1 MQFRKS
7 PSRRPELQPEKD
19 YALIDNK
26 NTFVLEN
33 NMYTN
38 RRYFILIL
46 LFIASMINYI
56 DRAALSILAPYITTD
71 LNVNKA
77 ELGLIFSSFA
87 IGYAVFC
94 FVGGWLADK
103 YGPRRIFAGSM
114 GLWSLFAGL
123 TCAAFNFVSLFVIR
137 VIFGAAEGPMGSVTN
152 KTIVKWFPVKERAR
166 AVGVSFSGNPLGGAV
181 SAPIVA
187 AAALAF
193 GWRLTFIGM
202 MVVGLVWVVVWLAAT
217 KGSES
222 KESELPASAT
232 IASSVT
238 EETAEPDK
246 KLSWYLKQPVI
257 LFTALAFFAYS
268 YILFFFM
275 TWFPSYLLDARG
287 LNMRDMS
294 IANVLPW
301 LLGFVGLVSGGFISD
316 HIYKITHNLLF
327 SRKVVIVTGLIIAAI
342 CITASAL
349 VASLYS
355 AIALMSVGMFAMY
368 VTTSCYWA
376 IVQDTVKGNNVGAV
390 SGFIHFLANLA
401 GVVAPMITGFIVQGT
416 GQYYSA
422 FYLVG
427 ALAIVSAVLLMLGG
441 RKSAAM

>member
-1 MQFRKS
+1 
-7 PSRRPELQPEKD
+7 
-19 YALIDNK
+19 
-26 NTFVLEN
+26 
-33 NMYTN
+33 MYTG
-38 RRYFILIL
+38 RRYFILAL

-56 DRAALSILAPYITTD
+56 DRAALSILAPYVTTD

-103 YGPRRIFAGSM
+103 YGPRRIFAGAM

-123 TCAAFNFVSLFVIR
+123 TCAAFNFTSLFFIR

-152 KTIVKWFPVKERAR
+152 KTIVKWFPARERAR
-166 AVGVSFSGNPLGGAV
+166 AVGVSFSGNPMGGAV

-193 GWRLTFIGM
+193 GWRITFVGM
-202 MVVGLVWVVVWLAAT
+202 MVIGFAWVAIWLIAT
-217 KGSES
+217 KGSEAS
-222 KESELPASAT
+222 TEDTVEQAEADTAGNDLPN
-232 IASSVT
+232 
-238 EETAEPDK
+238 E
-246 KLSWYLKQPVI
+246 KLSYYLKQPII

-301 LLGFVGLVSGGFISD
+301 LLGFVGLISGGFISD
-316 HIYKITHNLLF
+316 YIYKLNHNLLF
-327 SRKVVIVTGLIIAAI
+327 SRKVIIVTGLIIAAI

-349 VASLYS
+349 VHNLYG
-355 AIALMSVGMFAMY
+355 AIGLMSVGMFAMY

-401 GVVAPMITGFIVQGT
+401 GVFAPMLTGFIVQGT

-427 ALAIVSAVLLMLGG
+427 ALAIGSAILLMLGG
-441 RKSAAM
+441 KKQASA

>member
-1 MQFRKS
+1 
-7 PSRRPELQPEKD
+7 
-19 YALIDNK
+19 
-26 NTFVLEN
+26 
-33 NMYTN
+33 MYTG
-38 RRYFILIL
+38 RRYFILVL

-103 YGPRRIFAGSM
+103 YGPRRIFAGAM

-123 TCAAFNFVSLFVIR
+123 TCAAFNFTSLFIIR

-152 KTIVKWFPVKERAR
+152 KTIVKWFPARERAR
-166 AVGVSFSGNPLGGAV
+166 AVGVSFSGNPMGGAV

-187 AAALAF
+187 ASALAF
-193 GWRLTFIGM
+193 GWRMTFVGM
-202 MVVGLVWVVVWLAAT
+202 MLIGFVWVGVWLIAT
-217 KGSES
+217 KGSEAP
-222 KESELPASAT
+222 KEEADART
-232 IASSVT
+232 VAD
-238 EETAEPDK
+238 TAGNDQPDE
-246 KLSWYLKQPVI
+246 KLSYYLKQPII

-301 LLGFVGLVSGGFISD
+301 LLGFVGLISGGFISD
-316 HIYKITHNLLF
+316 YIYKLTNNLLF
-327 SRKVVIVTGLIIAAI
+327 SRKVIIVVGLIIAAI

-349 VASLYS
+349 VLNLYG

-401 GVVAPMITGFIVQGT
+401 GVFAPMLTGFIVQGT

-427 ALAIVSAVLLMLGG
+427 ALAIGSAVLLMLGG
-441 RKSAAM
+441 KKQTIA

>member
-1 MQFRKS
+1 
-7 PSRRPELQPEKD
+7 
-19 YALIDNK
+19 
-26 NTFVLEN
+26 
-33 NMYTN
+33 
-38 RRYFILIL
+38 
-46 LFIASMINYI
+46 MINYI

-103 YGPRRIFAGSM
+103 YGPRRIFAGAM

-123 TCAAFNFVSLFVIR
+123 TCAAFNFTSLFIIR

-152 KTIVKWFPVKERAR
+152 KTIVKWFPARERAR
-166 AVGVSFSGNPLGGAV
+166 AVGVSFSGNPMGGAV

-187 AAALAF
+187 ASALAF
-193 GWRLTFIGM
+193 GWRMTFVGM
-202 MVVGLVWVVVWLAAT
+202 MLIGFVWVVVWLIAT
-217 KGSES
+217 KGSEAP
-222 KESELPASAT
+222 KEEADART
-232 IASSVT
+232 VAD
-238 EETAEPDK
+238 TAGNDQPDE
-246 KLSWYLKQPVI
+246 KLSYYLKQPII

-301 LLGFVGLVSGGFISD
+301 LLGFVGLISGGFISD
-316 HIYKITHNLLF
+316 YIYKLTNNLLF
-327 SRKVVIVTGLIIAAI
+327 SRKVIIVVGLIIAAI

-349 VASLYS
+349 VLNLYG

-401 GVVAPMITGFIVQGT
+401 GVFAPMLTGFIVQGT

-427 ALAIVSAVLLMLGG
+427 ALAIGSAVLLMLGG
-441 RKSAAM
+441 KKQTIA

>member
-1 MQFRKS
+1 
-7 PSRRPELQPEKD
+7 
-19 YALIDNK
+19 
-26 NTFVLEN
+26 
-33 NMYTN
+33 MYTN
-38 RRYFILIL
+38 RRYFILVL

-56 DRAALSILAPYITTD
+56 DRAALSILAPYITAD

-94 FVGGWLADK
+94 FIGGWLADK
-103 YGPRRIFAGSM
+103 YGPRRIFAGAM

-123 TCAAFNFVSLFVIR
+123 TCMAFNFVSLFIIR

-152 KTIVKWFPVKERAR
+152 KTIVKWFPAKERAR
-166 AVGVSFSGNPLGGAV
+166 AVGVSFSGNPMGGAV

-193 GWRLTFIGM
+193 GWRMTFIGM
-202 MVVGLVWVVVWLAAT
+202 MLIGFVWVVIWLAAT
-217 KGSES
+217 RNRTGDQSDTQQQASLVDSE
-222 KESELPASAT
+222 ESCLPD
-232 IASSVT
+232 
-238 EETAEPDK
+238 E
-246 KLSWYLKQPVI
+246 KLSYYLKQPII

-287 LNMRDMS
+287 LNMHDMS

-301 LLGFVGLVSGGFISD
+301 LLGFVGL
-316 HIYKITHNLLF
+316 
-327 SRKVVIVTGLIIAAI
+327 IIAAV

-355 AIALMSVGMFAMY
+355 AIGLMSVGMFAMY

-401 GVVAPMITGFIVQGT
+401 GVFAPMLTGFIVQGT

-427 ALAIVSAVLLMLGG
+427 ALAIISAVLLMFGG
-441 RKSAAM
+441 RKKAAI

>member
-1 MQFRKS
+1 
-7 PSRRPELQPEKD
+7 
-19 YALIDNK
+19 
-26 NTFVLEN
+26 
-33 NMYTN
+33 MYTG
-38 RRYFILIL
+38 RRYFILVL

-103 YGPRRIFAGSM
+103 YGPRRIFAGAM

-123 TCAAFNFVSLFVIR
+123 TCAAFNFTSLFIIR

-152 KTIVKWFPVKERAR
+152 KTIVKWFPARERAR
-166 AVGVSFSGNPLGGAV
+166 AVGVSFSGNPMGGAV

-187 AAALAF
+187 ASALAF
-193 GWRLTFIGM
+193 GWRMTFVGM
-202 MVVGLVWVVVWLAAT
+202 MLIGFVWVVVWLIAT
-217 KGSES
+217 KGSEAP
-222 KESELPASAT
+222 KEEADART
-232 IASSVT
+232 VAD
-238 EETAEPDK
+238 TAGNDQPDE
-246 KLSWYLKQPVI
+246 KLSYCLKQPII

-301 LLGFVGLVSGGFISD
+301 LLGFVGLISGGFISD
-316 HIYKITHNLLF
+316 YIYKLTNNLLF
-327 SRKVVIVTGLIIAAI
+327 SRKVIIVVGLIIAAI

-349 VASLYS
+349 VLNLYG

-401 GVVAPMITGFIVQGT
+401 GVFAPMLTGFIVQGT

-427 ALAIVSAVLLMLGG
+427 ALAIGSAVLLMLGG
-441 RKSAAM
+441 KKQTIA

>member
-1 MQFRKS
+1 
-7 PSRRPELQPEKD
+7 
-19 YALIDNK
+19 
-26 NTFVLEN
+26 
-33 NMYTN
+33 
-38 RRYFILIL
+38 
-46 LFIASMINYI
+46 MINYI
-56 DRAALSILAPYITTD
+56 DRAALSILAPYITAD

-94 FVGGWLADK
+94 FIGGWLADK
-103 YGPRRIFAGSM
+103 YGPRRIFAGAM

-123 TCAAFNFVSLFVIR
+123 TCMAFSFVSLFIIR

-152 KTIVKWFPVKERAR
+152 KTIVKWFPAKERAR
-166 AVGVSFSGNPLGGAV
+166 AVGVSFSGNPMGGAV

-193 GWRLTFIGM
+193 GWRMTFIGM
-202 MVVGLVWVVVWLAAT
+202 MLIGFVWVVIWLAAT
-217 KGSES
+217 RNRTGDQSDTQQQASLVDSE
-222 KESELPASAT
+222 ESCLPD
-232 IASSVT
+232 
-238 EETAEPDK
+238 E
-246 KLSWYLKQPVI
+246 KLSYYLKQPII

-287 LNMRDMS
+287 LNMHDMS

-301 LLGFVGLVSGGFISD
+301 LLGFVGL
-316 HIYKITHNLLF
+316 
-327 SRKVVIVTGLIIAAI
+327 IIAAV

-355 AIALMSVGMFAMY
+355 AIGLMSVGMFAMY

-401 GVVAPMITGFIVQGT
+401 GVFAPMLTGFIVQGT

-427 ALAIVSAVLLMLGG
+427 ALAIISAVLLMFGG
-441 RKSAAM
+441 RKKAAI